1 MSEEI
6 PKKIY
11 RHILKGLQF
20 YHLVKGSG
28 SHLNELVSFV
38 FLKNK
43 RTVHPTVLQRWVKNA
58 LDSFK
63 SNRLVQDEFLDYYRL
78 HEAFFNGPF
87 DNEEHFVL
95 NPDRNHFRDEN
106 NSSQERLSESHRR
119 NLNRKGSYYKLPKHR
134 VRGNFKNPQ
143 HLTKQKHTKKKSSEE
158 NNLLLNVPIDE
169 KFSTTSLHET
179 LVFASIKSH
188 EISSDED

>member
-1 MSEEI
+1 M
-6 PKKIY
+6 Y
-11 RHILKGLQF
+11 ILL
-20 YHLVKGSG
+20 G
-28 SHLNELVSFV
+28 SHLDELVSFV

-43 RTVHPTVLQRWVKNA
+43 RTVHPTVLQRWIKNA
-58 LDSFK
+58 LESFK

-95 NPDRNHFRDEN
+95 NSDRNHFRDEN
-106 NSSQERLSESHRR
+106 NSSQESLSTVPFYRR
-119 NLNRKGSYYKLPKHR
+119 TLNRKGSYYKLPKHR
-134 VRGNFKNPQ
+134 VRGNFQNPQ
-143 HLTKQKHTKKKSSEE
+143 HLTKQKQTKKSTEE
-158 NNLLLNVPIDE
+158 NNLLLNVPKDE

-179 LVFASIKSH
+179 LVFGSIESH